1 MFKFK
6 KIDKTTVCERVIDQ
20 IKGSIAAGDLKPGDK
35 LPSERTLTELFSVS
49 RATVR
54 EALRALQY
62 MGILKI
68 RPNDGAYLNKDID
81 LISDQI
87 KSSYTL
93 KQFSFRELL
102 EAREFLEEIIV
113 ALAAQRADAVQIAG
127 LEDIYH
133 KEIDD
138 RYEIN
143 EFTSLDLSF
152 HLTLALTCQNAFFR
166 EMIKPVLDLSRESC
180 VRRYADRKQIDI
192 ALDYQRKIIEAL
204 KKGDPGRASAVTR
217 GYLEG
222 VVKTSLKI
230 YDKETVK

>member
-20 IKGSIAAGDLKPGDK
+20 IKGSIAAGDLKPGHK
-35 LPSERTLTELFSVS
+35 LPSERALTELFSVS

-87 KSSYTL
+87 KSSYML

-152 HLTLALTCQNAFFR
+152 HFTLVLTCQNAFFR

-204 KKGDPGRASAVTR
+204 KKGDPGRASSVTR

-222 VVKTSLKI
+222 VVETSLKI
-230 YDKETVK
+230 YDNETVK